1 MSVSEEKNVVRV
13 AEEGDYVFSKE
24 TDKQF
29 KEGAEQLA
37 EIIKN
42 SQKAERIRKII
53 ELELS
58 GKIGVATRSSLLSG
72 LRVNVDRT
80 VTVVLI
86 MACIER
92 SEFVDKLAKLDISE
106 DVLTFLKDLNL
117 LYQRRAQLAYNYAIR
132 REDWVD
138 SNFEVTTTGDKE
150 LKISME
156 LIKGNGEIVHIE
168 GYPNSFLNLIGTI
181 SNLLSDLDLADILV
195 DESLQKFEKD
205 IDTLIDVLKG
215 KTSEDSE

>member
-13 AEEGDYVFSKE
+13 AEEGDYVFGKK

-58 GKIGVATRSSLLSG
+58 GKIGVATRNSLLIG
-72 LRVNVDRT
+72 LRANVDRT
-80 VTVVLI
+80 ATVILI
-86 MACIER
+86 MGCIET
-92 SEFVDKLAKLDISE
+92 SKFVDKLAKLDISE

-132 REDWVD
+132 RDDWVD

-168 GYPNSFLNLIGTI
+168 GYPNSFLNLISTI
-181 SNLLSDLDLADILV
+181 SNILSDLDLADMLA
-195 DESLQKFEKD
+195 DEGLQKFENA
-205 IDTLIDVLKG
+205 IDTLIDTLKG